1 MRRRDDRAPGTL
13 GLVELVTDAA
23 ALLIGAAPAV
33 LIGWLLLLT
42 AASLLGG
49 LILGAIWLL
58 APDPRALLTNPAS
71 FYLVGALG
79 FLVNRGG
86 IVLSV
91 AGQAFLTGWVAP
103 MGALALNGQT
113 RLVMPWARLPT
124 IVATCLL
131 QGLVV
136 SIGYLLCVFPGVVL
150 NVMLAPAAAVAAWE
164 DQDAVRC
171 LGRAGALMDGSRL
184 VLFVVNLVLGLTFFG
199 IKLALFDL
207 KGLHKPLELPLSSK
221 LVLLALEGVYIS
233 LMASLGAAAYYRR
246 SGMAEEQPDEA

>member
-1 MRRRDDRAPGTL
+1 
-13 GLVELVTDAA
+13 VELVTDAA

-33 LIGWLLLLT
+33 LIGWLLLS
-42 AASLLGG
+42 AAAALLGG

-58 APDPRALLTNPAS
+58 APDPRALLNNPAS

-91 AGQAFLTGWVAP
+91 AGQAFLTGWMAP

-113 RLVMPWARLPT
+113 RLAMPWARLPT
-124 IVATCLL
+124 LLATCLL
-131 QGLVV
+131 QGVLV
-136 SIGYLLCVFPGVVL
+136 SIGYLLCVFPGLVL

-171 LGRAGALMDGSRL
+171 LGRAGDLMDGSRL
-184 VLFVVNLVLGLTFFG
+184 MLFAVHLVLGLVFIAIKFAVFG
-199 IKLALFDL
+199 LEGLQTPLAL
-207 KGLHKPLELPLSSK
+207 PLASQ

-233 LMASLGAAAYYRR
+233 LMASLGVAAYYRR
-246 SGMAEEQPDEA
+246 SGMAEEPRDGA